1 MRVSFLALVLLGT
14 MGVAMAQSPPPPSS
28 GEPPGAA
35 HRMERLATLLDLTDA
50 QKAQVKTIL
59 ETEHAK
65 LRAQF
70 QAAQASG
77 TKPTFEQMHA
87 AREQLKAET
96 VQQLTPV
103 LSATQLKKFEVL
115 MEDDHGPG
123 GGPHGGHGPRGQ
135 SSADTPPASP
145 N

>member
-1 MRVSFLALVLLGT
+1 MKVSALAVVMLFAT
-14 MGVAMAQSPPPPSS
+14 GVVMAQSSSPPS
-28 GEPPGAA
+28 GPPPGAE
-35 HRMERLATLLDLTDA
+35 HRLERLATLLDLTDA

-59 ETEHAK
+59 QAEHAK
-65 LRAQF
+65 MKAQID
-70 QAAQASG
+70 AAQASG
-77 TKPTFEQMHA
+77 SKPSFEQMHA

-103 LSATQLKKFEVL
+103 LTATQLKKFEVL

-123 GGPHGGHGPRGQ
+123 GGPHGHGQRGQ
-135 SSADTPPASP
+135 ASGDTPLAPE